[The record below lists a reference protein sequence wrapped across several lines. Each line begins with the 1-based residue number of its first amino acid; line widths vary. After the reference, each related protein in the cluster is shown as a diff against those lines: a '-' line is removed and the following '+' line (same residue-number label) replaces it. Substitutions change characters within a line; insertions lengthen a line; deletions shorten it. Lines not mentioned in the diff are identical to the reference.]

1 MDPCKMQ
8 EARQNACVNIAPCRS
23 DRAHRTRDNHLV
35 LRWRNAGRNVQNIP
49 PISISILRAQRLALR
64 ITAGRSDPR
73 PGVTPG
79 VAEGTEE
86 GVAPARSAVS
96 RLAPAARET
105 RPMRARMSLRFK
117 HFSRQLASGDLSTKL
132 STGGRRSSPRV
143 ASTAASTRRAG
154 RSSVR
159 GSSRRFEEGC
169 V

>member
-8 EARQNACVNIAPCRS
+8 EARQNACVNIATCRS

-49 PISISILRAQRLALR
+49 PISVLILRAQRLAFR

-79 VAEGTEE
+79 VAEGAEE
-86 GVAPARSAVS
+86 G
-96 RLAPAARET
+96 
-105 RPMRARMSLRFK
+105 
-117 HFSRQLASGDLSTKL
+117 
-132 STGGRRSSPRV
+132 
-143 ASTAASTRRAG
+143 G
-154 RSSVR
+154 RSCPLR
-159 GSSRRFEEGC
+159 GFSPTAGSAKDAANPPPNVVE